1 MAEIVLVPM
10 DDSPGSRR
18 ALEFALSTFSDAEVT
33 ALHVVDPST
42 GYLVAE
48 NLPSGDVGSP
58 RERGEARG
66 KELLSEAEALAAE
79 HDRGI
84 STIVETGKPAR
95 TIVEELGAG
104 HVVMGSHGREGV
116 SRVLLGSV
124 RKSHGFSSQ
133 SERGG
138 SDDVAEQVVR
148 RSPTPVSVIR

>member
-79 HDRGI
+79 HDRRI
-84 STIVETGKPAR
+84 STVVETGKPAR
-95 TIVEELGAG
+95 TIVEVAEEPGAG
-104 HVVMGSHGREGV
+104 HVVMAVTGARESRGSCSGAFENPMDFRASQNAEV
-116 SRVLLGSV
+116 LTTSRS
-124 RKSHGFSSQ
+124 RWS
-133 SERGG
+133 
-138 SDDVAEQVVR
+138 AVR
-148 RSPTPVSVIR
+148 RRRSA